1 MATSRKTS
9 TSARKSAPKA
19 ASAAKKE
26 APETEDITTEDI
38 ATEDAVLAEPATPKV
53 VTVSEPVV
61 AEPDMKKKELIDLVV
76 ERSDIK
82 KKFAKPV
89 VEAMLAVLGEAIA
102 EGRELNL
109 QPLGKLRI
117 NRAEEKSNGR
127 VIVCKIRQSLS
138 AQGDDDDD
146 DGAPQE
152 DDLAPDDTGAAAEAA
167 E

>member
-9 TSARKSAPKA
+9 TSTSKSAPKT
-19 ASAAKKE
+19 ASAAKKVV
-26 APETEDITTEDI
+26 PETEDITTEDV
-38 ATEDAVLAEPATPKV
+38 VLAGPATPKV

-89 VEAMLAVLGEAIA
+89 VEAMLAVLGETIA

-138 AQGDDDDD
+138 AQGDDGDDD
-146 DGAPQE
+146 DGGPQE
-152 DDLAPDDTGAAAEAA
+152 DGQGPADAAA
-167 E
+167 

>member
-19 ASAAKKE
+19 ASAAKKVV
-26 APETEDITTEDI
+26 PETEDITTEDV
-38 ATEDAVLAEPATPKV
+38 VLAEPATPKV

-117 NRAEEKSNGR
+117 YRAEEKSNGR
-127 VIVCKIRQSLS
+127 VIVCKIRLSLS
-138 AQGDDDDD
+138 AQGDDGDDGDDD
-146 DGAPQE
+146 DEGLDSGDSGTA
-152 DDLAPDDTGAAAEAA
+152 AAAAE
-167 E
+167 